1 MPRKWGPC
9 AEPRCPVL
17 CDTTYCETHAPKPYA
32 KSTRR
37 LRLPPGWAALRRR
50 ILRRDN
56 YECQCFDPTHDWH
69 VGLCGAL
76 ADQVDHIIPGDN
88 HDPANLAAIC
98 RPCHM
103 SKSGHEGGTT
113 QGRYRP

>member
-17 CDTTYCETHAPKPYA
+17 CDTTYCVTHQPVPYA
-32 KSTRR
+32 RSTRR
-37 LRLPPGWAALRRR
+37 SRLPSDWARLRLR
-50 ILRRDN
+50 ILRRDA
-56 YECQCFDPTHDWH
+56 CTCH
-69 VGLCGAL
+69 VCGGEANE
-76 ADQVDHIIPGDN
+76 VDHIVPGDN
-88 HDPANLAAIC
+88 HDPSNLAPIC
-98 RPCHM
+98 RPCHL